1 MEVPEAL
8 IGVKGGISEG
18 EAEGE
23 AEEEAEKVVMPRRGL
38 RCREASHNDDED
50 FDDLGQA

>member
-1 MEVPEAL
+1 VEVPEAL
-8 IGVKGGISEG
+8 IGVKGGIS
-18 EAEGE
+18 EGE